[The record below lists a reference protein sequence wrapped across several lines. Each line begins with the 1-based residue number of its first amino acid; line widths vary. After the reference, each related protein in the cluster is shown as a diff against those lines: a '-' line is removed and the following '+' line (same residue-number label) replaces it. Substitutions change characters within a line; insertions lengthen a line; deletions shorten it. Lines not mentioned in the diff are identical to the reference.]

1 SDFNITKF
9 FAEIATFTT
18 GQRGCTV
25 LMCGNQKFVKNRKS
39 STRTYWICSKKDV
52 TWCRARVVTA
62 RDKHGTERILHRS
75 FEHNHTRKYP
85 RYETGVRR
93 TEHLIK
99 KLMSK

>member
-1 SDFNITKF
+1 MK
-9 FAEIATFTT
+9 IATFST

-25 LMCGNQKFVKNRKS
+25 LICGNQKFVKNRKS

-62 RDKHGTERILHRS
+62 RDKQGTERILHRT

-85 RYETGVRR
+85 RNPAIQC
-93 TEHLIK
+93 TELFLK
-99 KLMSK
+99 DLMSLRS